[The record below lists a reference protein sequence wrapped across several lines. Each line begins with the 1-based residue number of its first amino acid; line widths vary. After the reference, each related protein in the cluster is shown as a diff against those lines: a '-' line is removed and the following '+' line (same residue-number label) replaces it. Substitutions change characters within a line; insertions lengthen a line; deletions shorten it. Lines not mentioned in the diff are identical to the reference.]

1 MLASSSST
9 NHSSPLPNIHAFRHR
24 ATVTDGINS
33 PVTGPLA
40 MFWYACCSK
49 DLRQRCKERNRSNE
63 SIAIST
69 FTSAARW
76 IYWCSECIVSGNCNC
91 YSCRGCQVTFL
102 RIGRVC
108 YLMSLC
114 VHMHLVVHLQL
125 SNFCADVWWN
135 PSGTN
140 MRVAFG
146 VKTINIYIYTLYYI
160 RTIQYYTAFVY
171 SIFVFTSGR
180 LQLWQVV
187 EDVCLVVAPQNGD
200 WYTCCSH
207 QNPGQQL
214 HYSLHAWNIY
224 LHTYG
229 LHTIASPRLS
239 LFSESLLS
247 QVFPSTPEA
256 QGANGIVPKIR
267 IRKAQRREGAASGQI
282 QHLTRSIT
290 MGKWEGK
297 ATLLGP
303 VFTTGQK

>member
-1 MLASSSST
+1 MPGDVSSHRPRLLLDEPLRPHASG
-9 NHSSPLPNIHAFRHR
+9 R
-24 ATVTDGINS
+24 APAT
-33 PVTGPLA
+33 
-40 MFWYACCSK
+40 
-49 DLRQRCKERNRSNE
+49 
-63 SIAIST
+63 
-69 FTSAARW
+69 
-76 IYWCSECIVSGNCNC
+76 
-91 YSCRGCQVTFL
+91 
-102 RIGRVC
+102 
-108 YLMSLC
+108 
-114 VHMHLVVHLQL
+114 LQL
-125 SNFCADVWWN
+125 LCGCLVESFGHKHA
-135 PSGTN
+135 SGFRCEN
-140 MRVAFG
+140 N
-146 VKTINIYIYTLYYI
+146 KYIYIYTLYYI

-290 MGKWEGK
+290 MGK
-297 ATLLGP
+297 
-303 VFTTGQK
+303 